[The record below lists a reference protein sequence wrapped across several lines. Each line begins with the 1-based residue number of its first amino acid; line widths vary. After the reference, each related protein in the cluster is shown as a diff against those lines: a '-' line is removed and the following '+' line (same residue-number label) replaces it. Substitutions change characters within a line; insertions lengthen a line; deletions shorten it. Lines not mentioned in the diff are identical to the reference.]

1 MPDLKLPAHA
11 RPTRQPVGILIGG
24 YQVYINPATVAL
36 LEVWNVGN
44 RFQVL
49 ATLGVTD
56 RDGQPIRRPLSVTF
70 DTEAEAGA
78 EMDRIA
84 SEVFAVASPIQR
96 PAPDPGPVL

>member
-1 MPDLKLPAHA
+1 MTDLALPKSA
-11 RPTRQPVGILIGG
+11 RPSRPSLGVLMGG
-24 YQVYINPATVAL
+24 WKCYVNPATVAL

-44 RFQVL
+44 AFQVM

-56 RDGQPIRRPLSVTF
+56 RDGAPIRRPVSEPF
-70 DTEAEAGA
+70 ESEDAAGA

-84 SEVFAVASPIQR
+84 GSLFAVASPILR